1 MSSSVVWCKQC
12 MKNMCQKLLYTQY
25 STTFPN
31 LLYKQYMHI
40 SLRKTITHF
49 NQWEQQRGKWEEKS
63 SYQLNSR
70 SITTLKSC
78 DFTHPTSCLT
88 YVKKKN
94 FTANY
99 WQTCQPNHLLLH
111 CCSYTDWLHQ
121 YHECEN
127 KLVLENYLL
136 YKLRQILYLLY
147 R

>member
-88 YVKKKN
+88 YVKKKK
-94 FTANY
+94 TLPQITGKHANLTTY
-99 WQTCQPNHLLLH
+99 
-111 CCSYTDWLHQ
+111 Y
-121 YHECEN
+121 YIA
-127 KLVLENYLL
+127 VAI
-136 YKLRQILYLLY
+136 QIGYINIMNVKIN
-147 R
+147 